1 MELIIIC
8 KRFILCHSVL
18 NMINYEHYIR
28 VDLLT
33 EIDYRN
39 YLNNLFITMTVHIKY
54 IVFKISPEIYYYNLI

>member
-1 MELIIIC
+1 
-8 KRFILCHSVL
+8 
-18 NMINYEHYIR
+18 MINYEHYIR